1 MPVGLQQAQGHVRY
15 RPFSV
20 IKMGREWNVRFL
32 KTIRTETSPMV
43 QKVLARLI
51 GHEAIDHK
59 FGTGPITLRAPAEMI
74 RKGQQ
79 GGQGE
84 LPTQAHCLGIG
95 VLRPC
100 AVSAA
105 VPARQSPHEC

>member
-1 MPVGLQQAQGHVRY
+1 
-15 RPFSV
+15 
-20 IKMGREWNVRFL
+20 
-32 KTIRTETSPMV
+32 MV

-95 VLRPC
+95 VFATLRCKRGRPC
-100 AVSAA
+100 QAKPPRMLTVIS
-105 VPARQSPHEC
+105 